1 MWTRD
6 QVARTI
12 DHSILKP
19 NLTDADVVEG
29 CCLARDCGVIA
40 VCVRPTDVRTA
51 VRELA
56 GSSVR
61 TACTV
66 GFPHGANRSE
76 VKATEAR
83 LALEDGAVELDM
95 VMNVGKFLSGN
106 HSLVVNDIAAVV
118 SVAHARSALV
128 KVILETGYLTYE
140 QVSVA
145 CRLAEAAGADFVK
158 TSTGFSSGGAT
169 VEDIALM
176 RETVGPEMGVKASGG
191 VGDLDKARSMMAAGA
206 TRIGASASVSIVTGK
221 MPPAKGY

>member
-19 NLTDADVVEG
+19 FLTDADVVEG

-83 LALEDGAVELDM
+83 LALEDGAAELDM

-106 HSLVVNDIAAVV
+106 HAFVVNDIAAVV

-128 KVILETGYLTYE
+128 KVILETGYLTLE

-158 TSTGFSSGGAT
+158 TSTGFADGGAT
-169 VEDIALM
+169 PEIVGVMMD
-176 RETVGPEMGVKASGG
+176 TVGRTMGVKASGG
-191 VGDLDKARSMMAAGA
+191 VRSYETAAGYLNQGCRRLGVVQ
-206 TRIGASASVSIVTGK
+206 TRAILDAAPES
-221 MPPAKGY
+221 